1 MNGESKAGGGGLR
14 AKETLE
20 PRGSARGCCI
30 VQNFGFVIVIVNIIV
45 SKNMTLG
52 ASLSDRGKRW
62 ALRE

>member
-1 MNGESKAGGGGLR
+1 MR

-20 PRGSARGCCI
+20 PRGSALGCCI